1 VIWSELTI
9 DNHNIE
15 SYNAVLW
22 GDNDSD
28 VFTVRDQAECQREV
42 AEEKIQVSSQFCMH
56 LRYTKECEIKF

>member
-1 VIWSELTI
+1 MTI
-9 DNHNIE
+9 LSHITL
-15 SYNAVLW
+15 YW

-42 AEEKIQVSSQFCMH
+42 AEEKNQVSSQFCMH